1 MADGLGASH
10 DVSRNMPPEQQPC
23 WYMRRQGIVRG
34 PLSAQHVT
42 RYILLGRIRLLDELS
57 IDRKTWRCVNSFTE
71 LLPAEL
77 SDLSNWDNYQQ
88 LVVARML
95 VDERKRE
102 RRVAQADIADFSVP
116 ERRNAPDR
124 RHNADGEFVTRH
136 LFVKDFSYL
145 ANSAQSRRLRTLLLA
160 LLLATLLYAWLAPI
174 QR

>member
-1 MADGLGASH
+1 
-10 DVSRNMPPEQQPC
+10 MPPEQQPC

-57 IDRKTWRCVNSFTE
+57 TDRTTWRCVNSYTE
-71 LLPAEL
+71 LLPPEL

-88 LVVARML
+88 LVVTRML

-102 RRVAQADIADFSVP
+102 RRVSQAEISNSPV
-116 ERRNAPDR
+116 PDR
-124 RHNADGEFVTRH
+124 RSGSDRRRTDDSEFVTHH

-145 ANSAQSRRLRTLLLA
+145 ANTAQTRRLRTLLLT